1 MVIWPGAILS
11 TPRTKS
17 NMRPAVRQAKA
28 AEICSAHH
36 AGRPHP
42 ALWGAGEYKSRP
54 ALPAV
59 PHANV
64 PFVLLD
70 KASPALPFST
80 LQAGERKPCLPI
92 VFKARLGISRR
103 AFCCVSP
110 AQAQRPGKPRPGV
123 VGPNILLCPG
133 AVRKTHYGWLCFFI
147 PLPFLT
153 CACRYAPNK
162 KVMIKMK
169 ISKQI
174 TGRSKTP
181 NRFFHIAPNKIRN
194 RSNKK
199 DA

>member
-133 AVRKTHYGWLCFFI
+133 AGRKTHYGWLCFFI

-153 CACRYAPNK
+153 CACRYAPEQKSDDQNEN
-162 KVMIKMK
+162 IKAN
-169 ISKQI
+169 
-174 TGRSKTP
+174 
-181 NRFFHIAPNKIRN
+181 NRQV
-194 RSNKK
+194 K
-199 DA
+199 DAESILPYRSE

>member
-28 AEICSAHH
+28 AEICSAYH

-92 VFKARLGISRR
+92 VFKARLGISRW

-110 AQAQRPGKPRPGV
+110 YRPRGLGNPSRALLGRNEAKHPALLWCKPKDLLWMALFFHSP
-123 VGPNILLCPG
+123 PIFELHMQICAEQKIDDQNENIK
-133 AVRKTHYGWLCFFI
+133 ANNRQVKDAESI
-147 PLPFLT
+147 LP
-153 CACRYAPNK
+153 Y
-162 KVMIKMK
+162 
-169 ISKQI
+169 
-174 TGRSKTP
+174 RSK
-181 NRFFHIAPNKIRN
+181 
-194 RSNKK
+194 
-199 DA
+199 